1 MTTTNEFIKEQ
12 IQARIDAIN
21 LLNQPLRVNNVE
33 VTATV
38 LPEITVW
45 LGIDEVAEMFDIC
58 FTDESEKQ
66 EGSVKIIERY
76 IVVDGVKLVNRDY
89 KSVLEVNNDADK
101 G

>member
-1 MTTTNEFIKEQ
+1 MTIYEFIKEQ

-33 VTATV
+33 VTATA

-45 LGIDEVAEMFDIC
+45 LGIDEVAEMFDFC